1 MQAYTLTQED
11 IDAGA
16 VENTATVSA
25 VDTRDRTVEA
35 EDSAD
40 VTFDREGGDELKKTA
55 SEATDVDGDGI
66 GAGDTISYTFSVT
79 NTGTTTLTQIT
90 VTDPLLDGADITCA
104 QTTLAP
110 RKSTECGP
118 VEYELTQADADAG
131 EVTNCAVVTGNRP
144 DGESEADEDSI
155 TTPVPAEKSVKLEK
169 HAEGPKDTNG
179 SGKADAGDTIDYN
192 FTVTN
197 DGHVTL
203 TEIAIDDPLL
213 GGEMACGIGTLAP
226 GESAECGPYPYTITE
241 EDVERGE
248 VTNDATVI
256 GLPDDGD
263 DDGRDNDD
271 GEDNDRDDD
280 KRDDHDKPKPP
291 PTEDDDSNTIET
303 DKLPRTG
310 TEIAAMAIL
319 AALLI
324 GSGVTV
330 VLVIRRHRRS

>member
-1 MQAYTLTQED
+1 
-11 IDAGA
+11 
-16 VENTATVSA
+16 
-25 VDTRDRTVEA
+25 
-35 EDSAD
+35 
-40 VTFDREGGDELKKTA
+40 
-55 SEATDVDGDGI
+55 
-66 GAGDTISYTFSVT
+66 
-79 NTGTTTLTQIT
+79 
-90 VTDPLLDGADITCA
+90 
-104 QTTLAP
+104 
-110 RKSTECGP
+110 
-118 VEYELTQADADAG
+118 
-131 EVTNCAVVTGNRP
+131 
-144 DGESEADEDSI
+144 
-155 TTPVPAEKSVKLEK
+155 
-169 HAEGPKDTNG
+169 
-179 SGKADAGDTIDYN
+179 
-192 FTVTN
+192 
-197 DGHVTL
+197 
-203 TEIAIDDPLL
+203 
-213 GGEMACGIGTLAP
+213 MACDIGTLAP

-263 DDGRDNDD
+263 DDGRDDDGGDDDGRDNDDGDDD